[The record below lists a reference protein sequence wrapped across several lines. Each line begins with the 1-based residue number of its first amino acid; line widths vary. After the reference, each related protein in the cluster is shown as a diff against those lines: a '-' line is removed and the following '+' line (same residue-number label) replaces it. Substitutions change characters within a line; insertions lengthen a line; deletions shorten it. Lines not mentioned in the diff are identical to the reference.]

1 MLMRKRLAT
10 ADKNISSVVR
20 SDHGSRGGGYGP
32 PEVAMGRKRLEL
44 LISTMGEPRLCG
56 LRAAVLQ
63 AAALRSCYAVRAP
76 AWAIGICLVALT
88 ILCGGVASGT
98 MAKTDG
104 SRTEVDRNG
113 MSATDDPVANGNY
126 ESAAESSVSHSELPM
141 LPGADRGTR
150 EDDRELHTQLAGLGR
165 RSDPTLR
172 YEQGLLWLNH
182 TDQGAQGVGMSV
194 LPLSQNAKRLT
205 IDGVYIDHAVGTQAA
220 SHNRAWSL
228 ALNSRWLSERLT
240 LHAEYAQSRKNRMAW
255 GALPERKSDQAY
267 TLLADYTDQSRLLGS
282 SPLSW
287 GLTVSWQQAGGAFWS
302 PTAGDVSR
310 DRATARIATDVHW
323 KDFDARLGFAQATN
337 NVADDPGVPTLRMN
351 EMTADLRYA
360 PRQALGFLSLGGLF
374 AAPNYTLNLKHER
387 TGLAQA
393 SQPNGVDMADRY
405 TDTASLS
412 ARFTPGPWWWEVSYT
427 HSRQAVL
434 GQHNNANLEKNLTQ
448 LNLYLPLDGYGWL
461 DLTPMLRW
469 SFAESRGSS
478 EFRTMTGML
487 GGSASLIPERLAAKL
502 HFRAYRR
509 CSSREPVRDETVALE
524 SSLDWTL
531 RQPRGNQPNVTLSL
545 SGSYRYADS
554 AASSASGQ
562 YQAFSGIQVTW
573 PNAD

>member
-1 MLMRKRLAT
+1 M
-10 ADKNISSVVR
+10 
-20 SDHGSRGGGYGP
+20 
-32 PEVAMGRKRLEL
+32 AMGRKRLEL

-56 LRAAVLQ
+56 LRAAAAALQ
-63 AAALRSCYAVRAP
+63 AAALRPCHAARAL
-76 AWAIGICLVALT
+76 AWATGICLIALT

-98 MAKTDG
+98 MAKSDG
-104 SRTEVDRNG
+104 SRTAVDRNDV
-113 MSATDDPVANGNY
+113 SATNAPLADGDY
-126 ESAAESSVSHSELPM
+126 ESATEPSVPQSQLPM

-150 EDDRELHTQLAGLGR
+150 KDNRELHTQLAGLGR

-172 YEQGLLWLNH
+172 YDQGLLWLNH

-194 LPLSQNAKRLT
+194 LPLSQNPQRLT
-205 IDGVYIDHAVGTQAA
+205 LDGVYIDHAVGAQAGN
-220 SHNRAWSL
+220 HNRAWSV
-228 ALNSRWLSERLT
+228 ALNSRWLSQRLT
-240 LHAEYAQSRKNRMAW
+240 LHAEYAQSRKNRTAW
-255 GALPERKSDQAY
+255 GSLADRKSDQAY
-267 TLLADYTDQSRLLGS
+267 ALLANYADQSRLLGS

-287 GLTVSWQQAGGAFWS
+287 GLTVSWQQAGSAFWS
-302 PTAGDVSR
+302 PTAGGVSR
-310 DRATARIATDVHW
+310 DRAIARVAADLHW
-323 KDFDARLGFAQATN
+323 KDFDARLGLAQATN
-337 NVADDPGVPTLRMN
+337 NVADDPDVPTLRIN

-360 PRQALGFLSLGGLF
+360 PSQALGLLSLGGLF

-393 SQPNGVDMADRY
+393 LQPDVADIADRY
-405 TDTASLS
+405 TDTASLA
-412 ARFTPGPWWWEVSYT
+412 ARFTPGPWWWEVRYT
-427 HSRQAVL
+427 HSRQRVL
-434 GQHNNANLEKNLTQ
+434 GQYNSANLEKNLTQ
-448 LNLYLPLDGYGWL
+448 LNLYLPLDGWL

-509 CSSREPVRDETVALE
+509 CSSRELVRDERVALE

-531 RQPRGNQPNVTLSL
+531 RRPQGNQPNVTLSL